1 MSLQMVSEEDDEDL
15 HDYLIGL
22 REAILEFYVS
32 LIQGLTEDNMIN
44 AVNDRLQQVM
54 EYAIIT
60 IQAQY
65 NPTINQI
72 KCVLGLIGDVA
83 VNAKAFVSML
93 KQPKYTDF
101 IQMYRNNADTKV
113 REIANW
119 AAQQIG

>member
-1 MSLQMVSEEDDEDL
+1 MVSEEDDEDL

-44 AVNDRLQQVM
+44 SVNDRLQQVM

>member
-1 MSLQMVSEEDDEDL
+1 
-15 HDYLIGL
+15 
-22 REAILEFYVS
+22 
-32 LIQGLTEDNMIN
+32 
-44 AVNDRLQQVM
+44 M

-93 KQPKYTDF
+93 K
-101 IQMYRNNADTKV
+101 
-113 REIANW
+113 
-119 AAQQIG
+119 